1 MLSTQNSV
9 EITFSQQNHGKTKTL
24 RKPLQPTNFWENQ
37 KPPNPPPLTKK
48 STPTPEKTSLFTDSN
63 NKENH
68 PPQLHPQFKSPPPPT
83 TIESFDSSLAEELCA
98 FKKQLEK
105 MRLET
110 DKTETMLTERDMVLD
125 LHMRELL
132 IRGEVQKQLEN
143 EVDRLYRL
151 NQLRS
156 ACMRVSP
163 IRSLRAKLADRKTH
177 QVPSPS
183 HSQESRAEETP
194 SESIDSCLEQS
205 PDSELLRMD
214 QI

>member
-9 EITFSQQNHGKTKTL
+9 EFPFSQQNHGKTKL
-24 RKPLQPTNFWENQ
+24 SRKPLVPKNFWENQ
-37 KPPNPPPLTKK
+37 KLPNPPPLTKK
-48 STPTPEKTSLFTDSN
+48 STPNPEKTSPFTDSN
-63 NKENH
+63 NKQNH
-68 PPQLHPQFKSPPPPT
+68 PPQPPLQSKSPPPT
-83 TIESFDSSLAEELCA
+83 TIESFDSSLAEELSV
-98 FKKQLEK
+98 FKKKLER
-105 MRLET
+105 MRLEA
-110 DKTETMLTERDMVLD
+110 DKTERMLIERDMVLD

-163 IRSLRAKLADRKTH
+163 IPSLRDKLADRKAH

-194 SESIDSCLEQS
+194 SDSIDSCSEQS
-205 PDSELLRMD
+205 PDSELLHTD